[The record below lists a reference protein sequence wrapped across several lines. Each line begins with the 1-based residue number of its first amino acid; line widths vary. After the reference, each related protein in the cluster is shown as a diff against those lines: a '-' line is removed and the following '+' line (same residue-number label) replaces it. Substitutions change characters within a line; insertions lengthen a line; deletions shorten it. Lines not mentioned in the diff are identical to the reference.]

1 MAVRI
6 GFIKVGNIGTSPL
19 LELLLDERADREDI
33 DVRVVSSGAKLTPEQ
48 AEEVA
53 RKALEFSPSLV
64 IVASPSAGL
73 PGPSKVR
80 AIVKEAGVP
89 GIAISDA
96 PAKKAIKKIE
106 EDGFGY
112 IIVEADAMIGA
123 RREFLDPAE
132 MALFNA
138 DVIKVLAATGAF
150 NVVCEEL
157 DKVIEALKK
166 GEKPELPK
174 VVVDAETA
182 AKAAGFSNPY
192 AMAKAMAA
200 YEMAKKVA
208 DITSQACFVVKE
220 PERYV
225 PMCAAAHELMKVAAA
240 MADEAREIE
249 KGADSLLRKPHA
261 KDGRLLA
268 KKKLMEKPA

>member
-19 LELLLDERADREDI
+19 LALLLDERADREDI

-106 EDGFGY
+106 E
-112 IIVEADAMIGA
+112 EAHTTGLTDRIM
-123 RREFLDPAE
+123 EFLRRNQRGSGGSE
-132 MALFNA
+132 
-138 DVIKVLAATGAF
+138 
-150 NVVCEEL
+150 VV
-157 DKVIEALKK
+157 
-166 GEKPELPK
+166 
-174 VVVDAETA
+174 
-182 AKAAGFSNPY
+182 
-192 AMAKAMAA
+192 
-200 YEMAKKVA
+200 
-208 DITSQACFVVKE
+208 E
-220 PERYV
+220 PSR
-225 PMCAAAHELMKVAAA
+225 
-240 MADEAREIE
+240 
-249 KGADSLLRKPHA
+249 G
-261 KDGRLLA
+261 
-268 KKKLMEKPA
+268 